1 MRVHGLPLD
10 VRLREAIVSAK
21 AEGKTYGE
29 IAVLLNVGR
38 ATVSRVLRRHRE
50 SGSVDPRPRGGGNF
64 SPIEGRLAELLRR
77 IVTDLSDGTID
88 EITAAFIKASDI
100 DTSRASVM
108 RAMQRLG
115 FSRKKS
121 PSWRWSATPKSAART
136 GGSSAR
142 S

>member
-1 MRVHGLPLD
+1 MHGLPLD

-21 AEGKTYGE
+21 AEGKTYVE
-29 IAVLLNVGR
+29 IARLLNVGE

-50 SGSVDPRPRGGGNF
+50 NGSVEPRPRGGGNF
-64 SPIEGRLAELLRR
+64 SPIEGKLAELLRR
-77 IVTDLSDGTID
+77 IVTELSDGTID
-88 EITAAFIKASDI
+88 EITAAFIKAAEI

-115 FSRKKS
+115 FTRKKR
-121 PSWRWSATPKSAART
+121 PSWRWSATPSSAERT
-136 GGSSAR
+136 DDNSAR